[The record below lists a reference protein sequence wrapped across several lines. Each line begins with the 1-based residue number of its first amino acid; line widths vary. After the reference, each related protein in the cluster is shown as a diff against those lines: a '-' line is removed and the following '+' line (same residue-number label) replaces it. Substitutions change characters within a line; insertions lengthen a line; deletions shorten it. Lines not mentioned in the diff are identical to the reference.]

1 MNSIFKVLASLGL
14 TFGISTLIALLFS
27 NELFW
32 MAWTVTTVL
41 QFAIFYI
48 FNQVYS
54 NKIVR
59 DLELVRVDQIKE
71 ANRNLVVVGCPCD
84 ENNKQ
89 TIDFRFDSDNVF
101 ECGKCGKNFRVTSKL
116 ATLLTTDPIYFEK

>member
-1 MNSIFKVLASLGL
+1 MNSILKILASLGL
-14 TFGISTLIALLFS
+14 TFGISTFIALLFS
-27 NELFW
+27 DELFW
-32 MAWTVTTVL
+32 ITWTVTTVL

-54 NKIVR
+54 NKIIR
-59 DLELVRVDQIKE
+59 DLELVKIDQIKE

-89 TIDFRFDSDNVF
+89 TVDFRFDSDNVY
-101 ECGKCGKNFRVTSKL
+101 ECVKCGKNFRVTSKL

>member
-1 MNSIFKVLASLGL
+1 MNSILKILASLGL
-14 TFGISTLIALLFS
+14 TFGISTFIALLFS
-27 NELFW
+27 DELFW
-32 MAWTVTTVL
+32 ITWTVTTVL

-48 FNQVYS
+48 FNQIYS
-54 NKIVR
+54 NKIIR
-59 DLELVRVDQIKE
+59 DLELVKIDQIKE

-89 TIDFRFDSDNVF
+89 TVDFRFDSDNVY
-101 ECGKCGKNFRVTSKL
+101 ECVKCGKNFRVTSKL